1 MKSVLNLQDTHVE
14 SGVKIH
20 SYRDRDYVDAKQA
33 TQWLGIQLATLY
45 AYVSRGLIRSV
56 SIAGQRQ
63 RLYLRED
70 LERLRTKA
78 QARAGQSAIAAS
90 ALNLGQP
97 IIPTQI
103 TEITPEGPSYRGK
116 LAIDLVKQEAS
127 FEQVSE
133 LLWTGMWHAQPFYWK
148 AYPEPFVMQRLTD
161 RLPNGAVQHQ
171 MVEIFASV
179 VMHLAL
185 GRGAIEKR
193 LVSGS
198 LLQAAREILLALA
211 GCMGLL
217 GPKKRYVHARSGIGF
232 AEVVLQALGAPLC
245 AENIQTMNA
254 ILVLMADHE
263 LSPGTLSAR
272 VAASSGASVHSCVA
286 AAMSVSSG
294 TEVALLYNSIGQFM
308 KRGTSVSALLT
319 KAQELVESGQRV
331 PGFDHPLYPTGD
343 PRARSL
349 LALIKTRGRLKGR
362 ASKLV
367 ALADFMAQRYALYPR
382 HECALVALC
391 DSMGI
396 HESAAP
402 ALFALGRVA
411 GWVAHVQEQRL
422 STILIRPRAKFTP
435 AEVPESPAA

>member
-1 MKSVLNLQDTHVE
+1 VE
-14 SGVKIH
+14 NGLKIH
-20 SYRDRDYVDAKQA
+20 SYRDRDYVDAQQA
-33 TQWLGIQLATLY
+33 TQWLGIRSATLY

-56 SIAGQRQ
+56 SISGQRQ

-70 LERLRTKA
+70 LVRLRTKA
-78 QARAGQSAIAAS
+78 QARSGQSAIAAS

-127 FEQVSE
+127 FEQVTE
-133 LLWTGMWHAQPFYWK
+133 LLWTGMWHAQPFNWK
-148 AYPEPFVMQRLTD
+148 SYPEPVVMQRLTD
-161 RLPNGAVQHQ
+161 RLPEGAIQHQ

-232 AEVVLQALGAPLC
+232 AEVVLQALGAPLST
-245 AENIQTMNA
+245 ENIRTMNA

-294 TEVALLYNSIGQFM
+294 TEVALIYNSIGQFV
-308 KRGTSVSALLT
+308 KNGTSVSALLT

-331 PGFDHPLYPTGD
+331 PGFDHPLYPNGD

-367 ALADFMAQRYALYPR
+367 ALSDFMAQRFALYPR

-391 DSMGI
+391 DSMGLD
-396 HESAAP
+396 ESAAP

-411 GWVAHVQEQRL
+411 GGVAHVQEQRL
-422 STILIRPRAKFTP
+422 STILIRPRAKFMPTEAP
-435 AEVPESPAA
+435 RSPAG

>member
-1 MKSVLNLQDTHVE
+1 M
-14 SGVKIH
+14 KIH
-20 SYRDRDYVDAKQA
+20 SYMSRDYVDAKQA
-33 TQWLGIQLATLY
+33 TLLLGIRLATLY

-70 LERLRTKA
+70 LERLRTRA
-78 QARAGQSAIAAS
+78 QAHAGHSAVAAS

-103 TEITPEGPSYRGK
+103 TEITSEGPSYRGK
-116 LAIDLVKQEAS
+116 LAVDLVKQEAS
-127 FEQVSE
+127 FEQVTE
-133 LLWTGMWHAQPFYWK
+133 LLWTGMWHAQPFCWK
-148 AYPEPFVMQRLTD
+148 AYPESSVMQRLLD
-161 RLPNGAVQHQ
+161 RVPERAIQHQ

-198 LLQAAREILLALA
+198 LLHAAREILLALA

-217 GPKKRYVHARSGIGF
+217 GPQQRYVHARSGIGF
-232 AEVVLQALGAPLC
+232 AEVVLQALGAPSGP
-245 AENIQTMNA
+245 ENMRTMNA

-294 TEVALLYNSIGQFM
+294 TEVALIYNSIGQFV
-308 KRGTSVSALLT
+308 KSGASVAALLR

-331 PGFDHPLYPTGD
+331 PGFDHPLYPNGD
-343 PRARSL
+343 PRARCL
-349 LALIKTRGRLKGR
+349 LSLIKTRGRLTGR

-367 ALADFMAQRYALYPR
+367 ALADFMAQRYALHPR
-382 HECALVALC
+382 HECALLALC
-391 DSMGI
+391 DSMAI

-422 STILIRPRAKFTP
+422 STTLIRPRAKFTP
-435 AEVPESPAA
+435 AGMPGALEL

>member
-1 MKSVLNLQDTHVE
+1 
-14 SGVKIH
+14 
-20 SYRDRDYVDAKQA
+20 
-33 TQWLGIQLATLY
+33 
-45 AYVSRGLIRSV
+45 
-56 SIAGQRQ
+56 
-63 RLYLRED
+63 
-70 LERLRTKA
+70 
-78 QARAGQSAIAAS
+78 
-90 ALNLGQP
+90 
-97 IIPTQI
+97 
-103 TEITPEGPSYRGK
+103 
-116 LAIDLVKQEAS
+116 
-127 FEQVSE
+127 
-133 LLWTGMWHAQPFYWK
+133 
-148 AYPEPFVMQRLTD
+148 
-161 RLPNGAVQHQ
+161 
-171 MVEIFASV
+171 
-179 VMHLAL
+179 MHLAL

-232 AEVVLQALGAPLC
+232 AEMVLQALGAPLS
-245 AENIQTMNA
+245 AENIRTMNA

-294 TEVALLYNSIGQFM
+294 TEVALIYNSIGQFV
-308 KRGTSVSALLT
+308 KNGTSVSALLT

-331 PGFDHPLYPTGD
+331 PGFDHPLYPNGD

-367 ALADFMAQRYALYPR
+367 ALSDFMAQRFALYPR

-391 DSMGI
+391 DSMGLD
-396 HESAAP
+396 ESAAP

-422 STILIRPRAKFTP
+422 STTLIRPRAKFTP
-435 AEVPESPAA
+435 AGITGSIEI

>member
-1 MKSVLNLQDTHVE
+1 
-14 SGVKIH
+14 VKIH
-20 SYRDRDYVDAKQA
+20 PCISRDYVDAKQA
-33 TQWLGIQLATLY
+33 TLLLGIRLATLY

-78 QARAGQSAIAAS
+78 QAHAGHSAIAAS

-103 TEITPEGPSYRGK
+103 TEITNLGPSYRGK
-116 LAIDLVKQEAS
+116 LAVDLVKQEAS
-127 FEQVSE
+127 FEQVTE
-133 LLWTGMWHAQPFYWK
+133 LLWTGVWHAQPFCWK
-148 AYPEPFVMQRLTD
+148 AYPDSLVVRSLLD
-161 RLPNGAVQHQ
+161 RMPERAIQHQ
-171 MVEIFASV
+171 MVEIFAAV

-185 GRGAIEKR
+185 GRGPIEKR

-198 LLQAAREILLALA
+198 LLYSSREILLALA
-211 GCMGLL
+211 GSLGLL
-217 GPKKRYVHARSGIGF
+217 GPHKRYVHDQRGISF
-232 AEVVLQALGAPLC
+232 AEAVLLALGAPPSP
-245 AENIQTMNA
+245 ENLLAMNA

-272 VAASSGASVHSCVA
+272 VAASSGASVHSCIA

-294 TEVALLYNSIGQFM
+294 TEVALIYNTICQFV
-308 KRGTSVSALLT
+308 RGEKSVTSLLR
-319 KAQELVESGQRV
+319 KAQKLVESGQRV
-331 PGFDHPLYPTGD
+331 PGFDHPLYPNGD
-343 PRARSL
+343 PRASCML
-349 LALIKTRGRLKGR
+349 DLIMARGRLKGR

-367 ALADFMAQRYALYPR
+367 ALSNFMGERYSLYPR
-382 HECALVALC
+382 HECALVAMC
-391 DSMGI
+391 DSMNI
-396 HESAAP
+396 HENAAP

-422 STILIRPRAKFTP
+422 SKTLIRPRAKFTP
-435 AEVPESPAA
+435 VGML

>member
-1 MKSVLNLQDTHVE
+1 MKSVLNSQDIHVE
-14 SGVKIH
+14 PGVKSH
-20 SYRDRDYVDAKQA
+20 SYRDRDYVDAQQA
-33 TQWLGIQLATLY
+33 TQWLGIRLATLY
-45 AYVSRGLIRSV
+45 AYVSRGLIRSM

-78 QARAGQSAIAAS
+78 QARSGQSAIAAS

-103 TEITPEGPSYRGK
+103 TEITLEGPSYRGK

-133 LLWTGMWHAQPFYWK
+133 LLWTGMWHAQPFCWK
-148 AYPEPFVMQRLTD
+148 AYPEPWVLKRLTD
-161 RLPNGAVQHQ
+161 RLPEGAIQHQ

-217 GPKKRYVHARSGIGF
+217 GPQKKYVHARSGIGF

-245 AENIQTMNA
+245 AENTRTMNA

-294 TEVALLYNSIGQFM
+294 TEVALIYNSIGQFV
-308 KRGTSVSALLT
+308 KKGSSVSALLA

-331 PGFDHPLYPTGD
+331 PGFGHPLYPNGD
-343 PRARSL
+343 PRAQSL
-349 LALIKTRGRLKGR
+349 LALIKTRGRLTGR

-367 ALADFMAQRYALYPR
+367 ALSDFMTQRYALHPR
-382 HECALVALC
+382 HECSLVALC
-391 DSMGI
+391 DSMVI

-422 STILIRPRAKFTP
+422 STTLIRPRAKFTL
-435 AEVPESPAA
+435 AGITGAPEL